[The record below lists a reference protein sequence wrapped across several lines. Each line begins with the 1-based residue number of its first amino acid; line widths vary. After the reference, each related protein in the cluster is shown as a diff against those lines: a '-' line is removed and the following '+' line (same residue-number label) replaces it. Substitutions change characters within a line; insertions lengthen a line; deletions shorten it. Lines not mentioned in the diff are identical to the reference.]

1 MTEHFQTPRHPDYP
15 PTLGATYLGDGKCR
29 FLVWAPRQERV
40 EVQIVAPDERAEERT
55 VPMKARPRGYHEAVL
70 SGVEPGARYFYRFA
84 DGRLRPDPASRLQS
98 DGVHRAST
106 VVDPRFD
113 WTDGAWR
120 GIPLHEYITYELHV
134 GTFTP
139 AGTFEAIIE
148 QLDDLKE
155 LGVTAIE
162 LMPVAQF
169 PGGRNWGYDG
179 VHPFAVQNTYGGP
192 TGLRRLVDAV
202 HGRGLAVIMDVVYN
216 HIGPEGNYLGEFG
229 HYFTSRHR
237 TPWGEAINFDDRDSD
252 EVRRYFIENAL
263 YWIEEFHVDAL
274 RLDAVHAIL
283 DFSARPFLQE
293 LADTVRLEGER
304 LGRRVYTIAESSLN
318 DVRLIQPKEMGGDG
332 IDGQWSDDLHHALR
346 TTLTGDRAGYFADFH
361 GFDDLV
367 KAYRVGFVLDGE
379 YSEFRGRRHGN
390 SARDIEPL
398 KLVVCA
404 QNHDQVGNRMLGE
417 RLTDVISFEQ
427 LKLAA
432 ATVILSPYQPMLFMG
447 EEYAETAPFQYFISH
462 SDENLIEAV
471 RRGRK
476 EEFESF
482 RWAGAPPDPQDEAT
496 FVRCKL
502 DHALKDGGQHRVLR
516 EFYKALISLR
526 KTAAALTF
534 PRRDRIEVA
543 AHEAEQV
550 MIARRWTRDHEAC
563 TVFHFG
569 AKAATLSAHFPAGI
583 WTKALDS
590 ADPCWADSCWAD
602 PRRQGPGA
610 TLGERLES
618 PGALELRLAPHS
630 AAVYIKSA

>member
-1 MTEHFQTPRHPDYP
+1 MKDRTHTPRHPDYP
-15 PTLGATYLGDGKCR
+15 ATLGATYLGDGKCR

-40 EVQIVAPDERAEERT
+40 EVQIVAPAERV
-55 VPMKARPRGYHEAVL
+55 VPMELRPRGYHEAVL
-70 SGVEPGARYFYRFA
+70 GEIEPGSRYFYRFA
-84 DGRLRPDPASRLQS
+84 DGRQLPDPASRLQS

-106 VVDPRFD
+106 VVDPSFD

-139 AGTFEAIIE
+139 AGTFDAIIE
-148 QLDDLKE
+148 RLDELKE

-192 TGLRRLVDAV
+192 SGLRRLVDAA
-202 HGRGLAVIMDVVYN
+202 HGRGLAVVMDVVYN

-237 TPWGEAINFDDRDSD
+237 TPWGEAINFDDRHSD

-263 YWIEEFHVDAL
+263 YWIEEFHIDAL

-293 LADTVRLEGER
+293 LADAVRVESER

-318 DVRLIQPKEMGGDG
+318 DVRLIQPKEMGGSG
-332 IDGQWSDDLHHALR
+332 IDGQWNDDLHHALR
-346 TTLTGDRAGYFADFH
+346 TTLTGDRSGYFSDFH

-367 KAYRVGFVLDGE
+367 KSYRVGFVLDGE
-379 YSEFRGRRHGN
+379 YSEFRGQRHGN

-398 KLVVCA
+398 KLVVCS

-432 ATVILSPYQPMLFMG
+432 ATVILSPFQPMLFMG
-447 EEYAETAPFQYFISH
+447 EEYAESAPFQYFISH
-462 SDENLIEAV
+462 SDENLVEAV

-482 RWAGAPPDPQDEAT
+482 KWAGVPPDPQDEAT
-496 FVRCKL
+496 FARCKL
-502 DHALKDGGQHRVLR
+502 DHGLKAAGRHRVLFD
-516 EFYKALISLR
+516 FYKALISLR
-526 KTAAALTF
+526 KTAPALAF

-543 AHEAEQV
+543 SHEAEQV
-550 MIARRWTRDHEAC
+550 MIVRRWTRDHEAS

-569 AKAATLSAHFPAGI
+569 AKATTLAAHFPTGK

-590 ADPCWADSCWAD
+590 ADPRWAES
-602 PRRQGPGA
+602 RGQGPAA
-610 TLGERLES
+610 TLGEHLES
-618 PGALELRLAPHS
+618 RGTVELRLAPHS
-630 AAVYIKSA
+630 AAVYIKST